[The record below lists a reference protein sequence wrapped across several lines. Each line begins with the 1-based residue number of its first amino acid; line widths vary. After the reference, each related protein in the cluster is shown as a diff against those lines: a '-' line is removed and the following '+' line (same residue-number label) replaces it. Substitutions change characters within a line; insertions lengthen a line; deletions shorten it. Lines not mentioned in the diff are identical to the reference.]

1 MYQRGTSCL
10 EQEGVKALGKKNHV
24 SCFLKDEEDST
35 GDDVKV
41 EDIPGRAQN
50 MSKAERHEGPSYFGS
65 MAIRLE
71 RLKDRLKE
79 GLRRSWKAG
88 LE

>member
-1 MYQRGTSCL
+1 M
-10 EQEGVKALGKKNHV
+10 EALGKKHHV
-24 SCFLKDEEDST
+24 NCFLRDEEDST
-35 GDDVKV
+35 REDVKV

-50 MSKAERHEGPSYFGS
+50 MSEAERHESPGYFWRT
-65 MAIRLE
+65 AIRLE
-71 RLKDRLKE
+71 RLKDRIKE

>member
-1 MYQRGTSCL
+1 MSCL
-10 EQEGVKALGKKNHV
+10 
-24 SCFLKDEEDST
+24 LKDEEDSARDT
-35 GDDVKV
+35 RDDVKV

-50 MSKAERHEGPSYFGS
+50 MSKAERHERPGYFGS
-65 MAIRLE
+65 PAIRLE

>member
-1 MYQRGTSCL
+1 MS
-10 EQEGVKALGKKNHV
+10 ALGKKHHM
-24 SCFLKDEEDST
+24 SYFPRDEEDST
-35 GDDVKV
+35 RVDVKV

-50 MSKAERHEGPSYFGS
+50 MNEAERHDCPGYFWRTE
-65 MAIRLE
+65 IRLE
-71 RLKDRLKE
+71 RLKDRIKE